1 MPDANSPDT
10 NSPAAAGSEF
20 VLTRVL
26 AAPRALVWKV
36 WTDPEHLLQWFSP
49 PGMTMASCTMDLRPG
64 GSFLYCLRMPD
75 GSDMWAKWVFRE
87 VAAPERLVWVHGF
100 SDAAGNRNHHP
111 MAPTWPLEML
121 CTLHFEDRGDQT
133 GLTLRKTA
141 HNANATEQ
149 LTFDSSHA
157 SMEMGW
163 GGTLQK
169 LVAHLAKLQG

>member
-1 MPDANSPDT
+1 MPDAKSPDA

-20 VLTRVL
+20 VLKRVL

-36 WTDPEHLLQWFSP
+36 WTEPEHLLQWFSP
-49 PGMTMASCTMDLRPG
+49 AGMTMANCTMDLRPG
-64 GSFLYCLRMPD
+64 GSFLYCLRLPD

-100 SDAAGNRNHHP
+100 SDPAGNRNHHP

-121 CTLHFEDRGDQT
+121 CTLSFEERGGQT
-133 GLTLRKTA
+133 ELTLRKTA
-141 HNANATEQ
+141 YNANATEQ
-149 LTFDSSHA
+149 NTFDTSHA

-163 GGTLQK
+163 GGTLLQ
-169 LVAHLAKLQG
+169 LVAHLARQQG